1 MLLFPLP
8 SRLRVLRRLL
18 LVSAALASLVAW
30 PLHATS
36 VTPPTFPAL
45 VDRAGSVFRGEVIA
59 QRAELVTRGADRA
72 IFTHVTFRVVE
83 VLKGTPAAVVTLE
96 FLGGTVGELT
106 LDVAGMPQFTV
117 GRQEIV
123 FVENAGPQ
131 ICPLVAMSFGR
142 YRIQRDAA
150 GTEFVARDN
159 GAPLIS
165 VDEIALPL
173 TSPAIATLTSRLAL
187 AGARPLT
194 PADFGG
200 QVRREVTR
208 KHTP

>member
-1 MLLFPLP
+1 MLLFSLP

-18 LVSAALASLVAW
+18 LAGALLAPSLP
-30 PLHATS
+30 PLRATS
-36 VTPPTFPAL
+36 VTPPTFAAL
-45 VDRAGSVFRGEVIA
+45 VDRAGSAFRGEVVA

-72 IFTHVTFRVVE
+72 IFTYVTFRVVE
-83 VLKGTPAAVVTLE
+83 VLKGAPPAVVTLE

-106 LDVAGMPQFTV
+106 LDVAGMPQFAV

-150 GTEFVARDN
+150 GAEFVARDN
-159 GAPLIS
+159 GAPLTS

-173 TSPAIATLTSRLAL
+173 TSPAVVTLTSRLAL
-187 AGARPLT
+187 ASARPLS
-194 PADFGG
+194 PADFGRL
-200 QVRREVTR
+200 VRSEVTR